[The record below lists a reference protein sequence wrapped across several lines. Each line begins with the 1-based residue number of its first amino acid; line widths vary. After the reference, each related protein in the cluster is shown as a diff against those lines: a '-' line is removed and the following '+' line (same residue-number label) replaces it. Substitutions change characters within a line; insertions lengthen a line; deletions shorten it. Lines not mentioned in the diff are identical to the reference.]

1 MFRKTKKTAAKI
13 TSLILSAA
21 IVFPML
27 HGLSISS
34 FVRADDTVEKT
45 ASNTK
50 TGVDGLHDPA
60 TPSSAKAPWQGSY
73 VYFGN
78 YHRAPLK
85 FRVLASSQDAGS
97 GKQVMFLDSDGILDL
112 SRAPFA
118 FQEESNK
125 WLESDTRSYLN
136 STFLNDAFLPLER
149 DAIPTT
155 YKAGG
160 VSYDPSSWIGSMY
173 SESEGLND
181 QIFVLDAEDVLNETY
196 GYYNAVGSSTFQVL
210 NHKKEYTAGAGGGNT
225 GWLLRNYCDQYVT
238 AEIGIVNSTGGLD
251 TSTTGFPCIAPALN
265 VSHESI
271 LFSTAINGT
280 YGELGTE
287 YKLTLIDPNMKTTLV
302 NGSSVQLSENRVYF
316 EQTLSGATNADKTSF
331 IITTG
336 PIGSANNSIIDYGV
350 YHGGNGSYYLDLP
363 NDLAGTWG
371 EDFYVYVFVEDIN
384 GKYETDYASN
394 PVELPKPVSGTA
406 IVFDGKTVSN
416 TKLGVDQISNPRI
429 PTSGDDAWQGSYVY
443 YGKYDGEPIKFR
455 VLNRATSDF
464 RTDGGKSVFLDS
476 DKVLFSSNFDGDLDT
491 GVAGSNVWAGSDLQL
506 ALNGNAFLTKSNG
519 FSEVEQDSLLESNA
533 DDRQLS
539 GVPQDVKDE
548 YQNYVGL
555 SDEKV
560 FVLDVE
566 DVFNLENG
574 YCDYT
579 YLPSDYCNYHK
590 VALNGSYTSYWLR
603 NAYCGESQQP
613 FAAYVMYYS
622 ASAWQVNDSM
632 GVAPALNV
640 DQDSILFST
649 AVRGTYGELGTEYK
663 LTLLDPEII
672 LTVEDGSVSRNG
684 NRISFNDTHSGS
696 HVVGIS
702 QGSYLIT
709 TKTLGSDANSILDY
723 GMLHGGNGTAFFDLP
738 SSITGTWG
746 IDYHVYVFLEKTN
759 GACETDYASIPV
771 ELDNPEF
778 QPIAGGKTSDNTKIG
793 VDGIHD
799 PATPSSVN
807 DAWQGSYVY
816 YGKYSGRPVKYR
828 VLDTDSS
835 LYASEKTLF
844 LDSDKVM
851 FEASFDSTGTTNV
864 WNNSR
869 LRSSMNSSSGFL
881 VTGFVSLE
889 REIIYKS
896 TVAGHSLQISGP
908 SYAGYAGLSEDK
920 LFLLDAEDLS
930 NTSYGYITDGT
941 NTNGRKDKV
950 AGYDGS
956 SSYWLRTANSSHN
969 DWAANNNYYGYDSH
983 KVDDTLGVAPAL
995 NLKDS
1000 RILFSTAIN
1009 GEYGALGT
1017 EYKLTILNSRLAV
1030 SVTDGSVVRNG
1041 NTISFAYNL
1050 SGTSYVLTG
1059 TDEKPTQISY
1069 VITRETWGTENNS
1082 ILYYGKADAS
1092 SLAAGDGTGSITLPD
1107 GLFGKCGVDYHV
1119 YILAEKI
1126 KGKYETDLSSPLT
1139 EVVVPVVE
1147 FAGKTISNTKLGVEQ
1162 ISDPRI
1168 PADLSDQ
1175 WLGSYVYFG
1184 QYENRPIK
1192 FRVLDK
1198 DSTAF
1203 GDETTMFL
1211 DSEIAL
1217 FTHPYSSNGSN
1228 QWVGSDIRDAING
1241 STFLDKDGVFTNP
1254 EKKAIYYSNTQTH
1267 ALTGIRQDAIDWFGN
1282 AVGLNNDQVFLL
1294 DVEDVF
1300 NTEYGY
1306 IFGETQEGALPRYS
1320 NTCKWAYYG
1329 DGWADWWLRNAE
1341 VGSNTTAGFVTAN
1354 GTLGTIGISTG
1365 FRAVAPALN
1374 VDHDSVL
1381 FSTAVEGT
1389 YGELET
1395 EYKLTLLDPE
1405 LQVSLTGD
1413 FTKTG
1418 LKITVPYSLTGDSV
1432 NANTKMSYMVT
1443 SKALGEAGNTILAYG
1458 NMNQE
1463 SSQSGSFTLFKGL
1476 TGIWGKAYHVY
1487 VFAENVNGT
1496 YESDYASAPVELAV
1510 SNPGPVFS
1518 GKTTQNTKLGT
1529 KQMKTPAVPQSAND
1543 AWNGSFVYFGKY
1555 EGQPVLYRVLDPNS
1569 NIYGSNTLFLDCD
1582 EGLYLDYFDEEN
1594 QTNNWNDSDIRANLN
1609 GDSFL
1614 NKDGVFTSAEKAS
1627 IAESEISGH
1636 PLTGILQSAINTYG
1650 NYVGLDGDK
1659 VFVLDAEDTFNG
1671 SYGYCNGC
1679 SDILGYTNYSKFC
1692 DGQLYA
1698 CWLRNAA
1705 GSWQGTPNLCAGTI
1719 PQNPR
1724 MEVFADYAVAPA
1736 LNVSQD
1742 SIIFSTAIE
1751 GSYGALGSQ
1760 YKLTIEDPD
1769 IDLNVREFSISGDR
1783 VTFEYSLG
1791 GAHKDEVTQISYL
1804 VVKKATGFP
1813 KYDTIAAYG
1822 AVEPIGTH
1830 GGAFDLP
1837 DNLSGAWGQDYFVY
1851 VLAEDINGT
1860 YETDYADKVELVR
1873 PSMVY
1878 DLSNGPI
1885 TCTSEQEDLL
1895 MDMYMNG
1902 LIDMDDSGDTIL
1914 YDLDM
1919 NGKFDLSLDGHV
1931 LSKASTNNIRIN
1943 KIFADVSEYA
1953 AVVFIMSTKPVFGG
1967 HALRLADDIG
1977 VKFNVALPDNTDSND
1992 VYVKFVSSDGRTET
2006 ATVAEDGYYIFHINC
2021 LELADEITATL
2032 YYKGTAVDTDTY
2044 TAMQYIEYIRTH
2056 LSKFSNADKLESLVD
2071 SLQAYGYYMQ
2081 ASDWS
2086 DGATHTPIPTPPS
2099 TITSSD
2105 IQTAKDGLAGF
2116 AIEKNLG
2123 NSGIDRS
2130 MKIALSMNS
2139 KTVLKVYVKAAS
2151 GVTVTSTDCT
2161 AVDFSGVTYYEFD
2174 VTNIGPKNLGKTQ
2187 TITINTNQGTATVNL
2202 PAMVYVKNMLNKDT
2216 VPENQKLALAAYYF
2230 YYSAADNY

>member
-1 MFRKTKKTAAKI
+1 MFRKTKITAAKI

-50 TGVDGLHDPA
+50 PGVDGLHDPA
-60 TPSSAKAPWQGSY
+60 TPSSANAPWQGSY

-238 AEIGIVNSTGGLD
+238 AEIGIVSSTGGLD

-455 VLNRATSDF
+455 VLNRATSAF
-464 RTDGGKSVFLDS
+464 RTDGGESVFLDS
-476 DKVLFSSNFDGDLDT
+476 DKVLFSSNFDGDWAT

-519 FSEVEQDSLLESNA
+519 FSEVEQDSILESNA
-533 DDRQLS
+533 DGRQLS

-603 NAYCGESQQP
+603 NAHCGESQQP
-613 FAAYVMYYS
+613 LAAYVMYYS

-640 DQDSILFST
+640 DSDSILFST
-649 AVRGTYGELGTEYK
+649 AVKGTYGELGTEYK

-672 LTVEDGSVSRNG
+672 LTVEDGSVSVSG
-684 NRISFNDTHSGS
+684 NRITFNDTHSGS
-696 HVVGIS
+696 HIIGTN

-723 GMLHGGNGTAFFDLP
+723 GLLHGGNGTAFFDLP

-746 IDYHVYVFLEKTN
+746 IDYHVYVFLEKIN

-778 QPIAGGKTSDNTKIG
+778 QPIAGGKTAGNTKIG

-1050 SGTSYVLTG
+1050 SGTSYVSTG

-1069 VITRETWGTENNS
+1069 VITRETWGTENNT
-1082 ILYYGKADAS
+1082 ILYYGKADVS

-1147 FAGKTISNTKLGVEQ
+1147 FTGKKISNTKLGVDQ
-1162 ISDPRI
+1162 ISDPAV
-1168 PADLSDQ
+1168 PASIDSAWQ
-1175 WLGSYVYFG
+1175 GSYVYFG
-1184 QYENRPIK
+1184 NYQGNPIK
-1192 FRVLDK
+1192 FRVLDQNTTRFSQSGNK
-1198 DSTAF
+1198 
-1203 GDETTMFL
+1203 TMFL
-1211 DSEIAL
+1211 DSDMSLYKSGFDETTPVSNVWSGSTIQTTL
-1217 FTHPYSSNGSN
+1217 NGSFYDSSFTTAEKASIPVSYLAGGTPYASGS
-1228 QWVGSDIRDAING
+1228 QAAELFGTTVGVNDKVFIPGIEDI
-1241 STFLDKDGVFTNP
+1241 TNP
-1254 EKKAIYYSNTQTH
+1254 Q
-1267 ALTGIRQDAIDWFGN
+1267 
-1282 AVGLNNDQVFLL
+1282 
-1294 DVEDVF
+1294 
-1300 NTEYGY
+1300 YGY
-1306 IFGETQEGALPRYS
+1306 ADDFGVSSPVLGHAKFSQSE
-1320 NTCKWAYYG
+1320 KVFKAY
-1329 DGWADWWLRNAE
+1329 WLRNAE
-1341 VGSNTTAGFVTAN
+1341 DQNDTCVGYVTSD
-1354 GTLGTIGISTG
+1354 GRIGTIGGSYMDSRG
-1365 FRAVAPALN
+1365 VAPALN
-1374 VDHDSVL
+1374 VSQDSVL

-1389 YGELET
+1389 YGELGT
-1395 EYKLTLLDPE
+1395 EYKLTLKDPN
-1405 LQVSLTGD
+1405 LQVSVTGAITQTD
-1413 FTKTG
+1413 
-1418 LKITVPYSLTGDSV
+1418 LKVNVPYSLSGDSV
-1432 NANTKMSYMVT
+1432 NADTKVSYIFT
-1443 SKALGEAGNTILAYG
+1443 RKALGETRNSILAYG
-1458 NMNQE
+1458 TLNQE
-1463 SSQSGSFTLFKGL
+1463 SSTVGSFTMIKGI
-1476 TGIWGKAYHVY
+1476 TGTMGQDYHVY
-1487 VFAENVNGT
+1487 IFAENINGT
-1496 YESDYASAPVELAV
+1496 YESDYASEPVE
-1510 SNPGPVFS
+1510 
-1518 GKTTQNTKLGT
+1518 
-1529 KQMKTPAVPQSAND
+1529 
-1543 AWNGSFVYFGKY
+1543 
-1555 EGQPVLYRVLDPNS
+1555 VLPSV
-1569 NIYGSNTLFLDCD
+1569 
-1582 EGLYLDYFDEEN
+1582 
-1594 QTNNWNDSDIRANLN
+1594 
-1609 GDSFL
+1609 
-1614 NKDGVFTSAEKAS
+1614 TSAVIDLS
-1627 IAESEISGH
+1627 IARSID
-1636 PLTGILQSAINTYG
+1636 
-1650 NYVGLDGDK
+1650 LDQDQK
-1659 VFVLDAEDTFNG
+1659 
-1671 SYGYCNGC
+1671 
-1679 SDILGYTNYSKFC
+1679 DILGAMIRAGVFNFQTSGTTINLDVDK
-1692 DGQLYA
+1692 DGSRDFSLT
-1698 CWLRNAA
+1698 
-1705 GSWQGTPNLCAGTI
+1705 SSGTI
-1719 PQNPR
+1719 TR
-1724 MEVFADYAVAPA
+1724 
-1736 LNVSQD
+1736 L
-1742 SIIFSTAIE
+1742 
-1751 GSYGALGSQ
+1751 
-1760 YKLTIEDPD
+1760 LTC
-1769 IDLNVREFSISGDR
+1769 SISGSKSYTTNDLKL
-1783 VTFEYSLG
+1783 TF
-1791 GAHKDEVTQISYL
+1791 
-1804 VVKKATGFP
+1804 
-1813 KYDTIAAYG
+1813 
-1822 AVEPIGTH
+1822 
-1830 GGAFDLP
+1830 
-1837 DNLSGAWGQDYFVY
+1837 
-1851 VLAEDINGT
+1851 
-1860 YETDYADKVELVR
+1860 KVPL
-1873 PSMVY
+1873 
-1878 DLSNGPI
+1878 
-1885 TCTSEQEDLL
+1885 
-1895 MDMYMNG
+1895 
-1902 LIDMDDSGDTIL
+1902 
-1914 YDLDM
+1914 
-1919 NGKFDLSLDGHV
+1919 
-1931 LSKASTNNIRIN
+1931 
-1943 KIFADVSEYA
+1943 
-1953 AVVFIMSTKPVFGG
+1953 TKPGFGG
-1967 HALRLADDIG
+1967 RALRLADEIG
-1977 VKFNVALPDNTDSND
+1977 VKFKVDLPNDADPND
-1992 VYVKFVSSDGRTET
+1992 VYVKFVSSDGRTQT
-2006 ATVAEDGYYIFHINC
+2006 ATVAEDGYYIFYINC

-2032 YYKGTAVDTDTY
+2032 YYKDAVVDTNTY
-2044 TAMQYIEYIRTH
+2044 SAMQYIEHIRDNIDNYD
-2056 LSKFSNADKLESLVD
+2056 NADKLETLID

>member
-1 MFRKTKKTAAKI
+1 M
-13 TSLILSAA
+13 
-21 IVFPML
+21 
-27 HGLSISS
+27 SS
-34 FVRADDTVEKT
+34 R
-45 ASNTK
+45 
-50 TGVDGLHDPA
+50 
-60 TPSSAKAPWQGSY
+60 
-73 VYFGN
+73 
-78 YHRAPLK
+78 
-85 FRVLASSQDAGS
+85 
-97 GKQVMFLDSDGILDL
+97 
-112 SRAPFA
+112 
-118 FQEESNK
+118 
-125 WLESDTRSYLN
+125 
-136 STFLNDAFLPLER
+136 
-149 DAIPTT
+149 
-155 YKAGG
+155 
-160 VSYDPSSWIGSMY
+160 
-173 SESEGLND
+173 
-181 QIFVLDAEDVLNETY
+181 
-196 GYYNAVGSSTFQVL
+196 
-210 NHKKEYTAGAGGGNT
+210 
-225 GWLLRNYCDQYVT
+225 
-238 AEIGIVNSTGGLD
+238 
-251 TSTTGFPCIAPALN
+251 
-265 VSHESI
+265 
-271 LFSTAINGT
+271 
-280 YGELGTE
+280 
-287 YKLTLIDPNMKTTLV
+287 
-302 NGSSVQLSENRVYF
+302 
-316 EQTLSGATNADKTSF
+316 
-331 IITTG
+331 
-336 PIGSANNSIIDYGV
+336 
-350 YHGGNGSYYLDLP
+350 
-363 NDLAGTWG
+363 
-371 EDFYVYVFVEDIN
+371 
-384 GKYETDYASN
+384 
-394 PVELPKPVSGTA
+394 
-406 IVFDGKTVSN
+406 
-416 TKLGVDQISNPRI
+416 
-429 PTSGDDAWQGSYVY
+429 
-443 YGKYDGEPIKFR
+443 
-455 VLNRATSDF
+455 
-464 RTDGGKSVFLDS
+464 
-476 DKVLFSSNFDGDLDT
+476 
-491 GVAGSNVWAGSDLQL
+491 
-506 ALNGNAFLTKSNG
+506 
-519 FSEVEQDSLLESNA
+519 
-533 DDRQLS
+533 
-539 GVPQDVKDE
+539 
-548 YQNYVGL
+548 
-555 SDEKV
+555 
-560 FVLDVE
+560 
-566 DVFNLENG
+566 
-574 YCDYT
+574 
-579 YLPSDYCNYHK
+579 
-590 VALNGSYTSYWLR
+590 
-603 NAYCGESQQP
+603 
-613 FAAYVMYYS
+613 
-622 ASAWQVNDSM
+622 

-640 DQDSILFST
+640 DPDSILFST
-649 AVRGTYGELGTEYK
+649 AVKGTYGELGTEYK

-672 LTVEDGSVSRNG
+672 LTVEDGSVSMTG

-696 HVVGIS
+696 HVVGTS

-778 QPIAGGKTSDNTKIG
+778 QPIAGGKTAGNTKIG

-835 LYASEKTLF
+835 LYSSEKTLF

-881 VTGFVSLE
+881 GTGFVSLE

-930 NTSYGYITDGT
+930 NTSYGYNTDGT

-950 AGYDGS
+950 AGYDGA

-1009 GEYGALGT
+1009 GEYGELGT

-1030 SVTDGSVVRNG
+1030 SVTNGSVVRNG

-1050 SGTSYVLTG
+1050 SGTSYVSTG

-1069 VITRETWGTENNS
+1069 VITRDTWGTENNT
-1082 ILYYGKADAS
+1082 ILYYGKADVS

-1107 GLFGKCGVDYHV
+1107 GFFGKCGVDYHV

-1147 FAGKTISNTKLGVEQ
+1147 FTGKKISNTKLGVDQ

-1211 DSEIAL
+1211 DSDMSLYKSGFDETTPVSNVWSGSTIQTTL
-1217 FTHPYSSNGSN
+1217 NGSFYD
-1228 QWVGSDIRDAING
+1228 S
-1241 STFLDKDGVFTNP
+1241 SFTNE
-1254 EKKAIYYSNTQTH
+1254 EKASIPVSYLAGGTPYASGSQ
-1267 ALTGIRQDAIDWFGN
+1267 AAELFGTT
-1282 AVGLNNDQVFLL
+1282 VGVNDKVFILG
-1294 DVEDVF
+1294 VEDIT
-1300 NTEYGY
+1300 NPQYGY
-1306 IFGETQEGALPRYS
+1306 ADDFGISSPVLGHAKFSQSE
-1320 NTCKWAYYG
+1320 KVFKAY
-1329 DGWADWWLRNAE
+1329 WLRNAE
-1341 VGSNTTAGFVTAN
+1341 DQNDTCVGFVTAD
-1354 GTLGTIGISTG
+1354 GMIGTIGGSFMDSRGI
-1365 FRAVAPALN
+1365 APALN

-1381 FSTAVEGT
+1381 FSTAVKGT
-1389 YGELET
+1389 YGELGT

-1432 NANTKMSYMVT
+1432 NANTKMSYMFT

-1458 NMNQE
+1458 TMNQE
-1463 SSQSGSFTLFKGL
+1463 NSQSGSFYLFKGL
-1476 TGIWGKAYHVY
+1476 TGTWGQDYHVY

-1496 YESDYASAPVELAV
+1496 YESDYASAPVELSV

-1569 NIYGSNTLFLDCD
+1569 NLFGSNTLFLDCD

-1636 PLTGILQSAINTYG
+1636 PLTGILQSAIDTYG

-1659 VFVLDAEDTFNG
+1659 VFVLDSEDTFNA

-1679 SDILGYTNYSKFC
+1679 SDILGYTNYSKFYE
-1692 DGQLYA
+1692 GQLYA

-1705 GSWQGTPNLCAGTI
+1705 GSWPWQGTSILCAGTI
-1719 PQNPR
+1719 PQNSR
-1724 MEVFADYAVAPA
+1724 MEVYADYAVAPA

-1760 YKLTIEDPD
+1760 YKLTLEDPD
-1769 IDLNVREFSISGDR
+1769 IDLNVREFSINGDR

-1822 AVEPIGTH
+1822 AVELMGTH
-1830 GGAFDLP
+1830 GGSFDLP

-1885 TCTSEQEDLL
+1885 TCTSEQADLL
-1895 MDMYMNG
+1895 MEMAMLG

-1919 NGKFDLSLDGHV
+1919 NGKYDLSLDGNV
-1931 LSKASTNNIRIN
+1931 LSKASTSNIRIN

-1953 AVVFIMSTKPVFGG
+1953 AVVFIMSTTPVFGG
-1967 HALRLADDIG
+1967 HALLLADDIG
-1977 VKFNVALPDNTDSND
+1977 VQFNVALPDNTDPND

-2032 YYKGTAVDTDTY
+2032 YYKGSAVDTDTY

-2056 LSKFSNADKLESLVD
+2056 LSKFSNADKLEAIVD

-2086 DGATHTPIPTPPS
+2086 DGAVHTPIPAPS
-2099 TITSSD
+2099 SEITSAD